1 MTKDTDYSNLIQKG
15 EYESTNMIL
24 NSELPNINYTMVGS
38 IEINDEDDIINILV
52 EVRELKGLK
61 QSIVVKGDSDKI
73 YNIMIPKDDYE
84 KLNKDRI
91 NNNISKISGIKRF
104 LMYYDNRII
113 ILLLFLILFS
123 IMFLFIP
130 NSKKI
135 LKPS

>member
-61 QSIVVKGDSDKI
+61 QSIIVKGDSDKI

-123 IMFLFIP
+123 IMFLFIL

>member
-52 EVRELKGLK
+52 EIRELKGLK
-61 QSIVVKGDSDKI
+61 QSIIVKGDSDKI

-123 IMFLFIP
+123 IMFLFIL

>member
-1 MTKDTDYSNLIQKG
+1 
-15 EYESTNMIL
+15 
-24 NSELPNINYTMVGS
+24 
-38 IEINDEDDIINILV
+38 INDEDDIINILV

-61 QSIVVKGDSDKI
+61 QSIIVKGDSDKI

-123 IMFLFIP
+123 IMFLFIL